1 MSHTKGQCNF
11 PISYVLRENEGP
23 PDNEDEYE
31 TQEELEL
38 AMVPLRGAYYDED
51 NHAVFDSLKSRL
63 LNGPAWTWIQDF
75 DTKRDGRG
83 AWKALYAHFEGVSR
97 QIRMKTAA
105 YASIKRAEYKGAK
118 NFDFYLYKRI
128 HTQAH
133 ADLKHYGEPY
143 IPEMKKVKD
152 FLDGITEPSMQ
163 PVKYTLAQFPN
174 LMNDFSEAANYIS
187 QIVDLNKKNDSVIC
201 QVSSSSSS
209 SCTSDGSH
217 KKGEED
223 VAVAEE
229 AEEEEAEVE
238 EGGVVENPSRVQ
250 ADGSLTTTGKQ
261 CRSTKKRRYEPN
273 EVIMQKGK

>member
-23 PDNEDEYE
+23 PDNENEYE

-38 AMVPLRGAYYDED
+38 AMVPLKGAYYDED

-118 NFDFYLYKRI
+118 NFVFYLYKRI

-133 ADLKHYGEPY
+133 ANLKHYGEP
-143 IPEMKKVKD
+143 V
-152 FLDGITEPSMQ
+152 
-163 PVKYTLAQFPN
+163 YT
-174 LMNDFSEAANYIS
+174 
-187 QIVDLNKKNDSVIC
+187 
-201 QVSSSSSS
+201 
-209 SCTSDGSH
+209 
-217 KKGEED
+217 
-223 VAVAEE
+223 
-229 AEEEEAEVE
+229 
-238 EGGVVENPSRVQ
+238 
-250 ADGSLTTTGKQ
+250 
-261 CRSTKKRRYEPN
+261 
-273 EVIMQKGK
+273 